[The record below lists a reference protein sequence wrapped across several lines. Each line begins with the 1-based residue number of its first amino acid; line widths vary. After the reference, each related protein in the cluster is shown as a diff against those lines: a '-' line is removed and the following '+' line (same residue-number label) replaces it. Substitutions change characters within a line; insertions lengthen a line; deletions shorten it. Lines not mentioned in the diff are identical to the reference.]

1 MEQNKDIL
9 NLFTNTT
16 AMGRF
21 YQLKMRTPD
30 GHIVSMPELGASH
43 KPFQLVATFPAQPFV
58 AVKRTL
64 NTPQG
69 EMNLLYLV
77 DTNTCTVS
85 DKTPFGTD
93 MIVYDALRAQF
104 YCFDR
109 GQYDAATL
117 AQIMATHQN
126 TAAVAT
132 NSAFVSP
139 MFQNIYSDAVG
150 IDIPTTDAEKL
161 AYKLQMS
168 YALGNANN
176 SPRPAVAAPTPRKH
190 KKSKIARRR
199 KHRLTTKMRPKP
211 RRSKKLHYQIQM
223 PYALRQKPK
232 IKYMAPKLRTLHHP
246 NIRGKLRPQHLMTPQ
261 QILMRNLYALRHQQ
275 TM

>member
-1 MEQNKDIL
+1 MEPNKDIL
-9 NLFTNTT
+9 KRFTNTT
-16 AMGRF
+16 EMGRL
-21 YQLKMRTPD
+21 YQLRMRTPD

-43 KPFQLVATFPAQPFV
+43 KPFQLVATFPGQPFV
-58 AVKRTL
+58 AIKRTL
-64 NTPQG
+64 NTPLG
-69 EMNLLYLV
+69 EMNVLYLV
-77 DTNTCTVS
+77 NTNTCTVS

-109 GQYDAATL
+109 GQYDAAKL
-117 AQIMATHQN
+117 AQIMAAHQN
-126 TAAVAT
+126 TAVAAT
-132 NSAFVSP
+132 DSMFVSP

-150 IDIPTTDAEKL
+150 INIPMADTGKVV
-161 AYKLQMS
+161 YKLQMP
-168 YALGNANN
+168 YTLNANN
-176 SPRPAVAAPTPRKH
+176 SPRSMAPAPRKR

-199 KHRLTTKMRPKP
+199 KHRLTAKMRPTS
-211 RRSKKLHYQIQM
+211 RRSKKLHYQIKM
-223 PYALRQKPK
+223 PYALRQKQQ

-275 TM
+275 TI

>member
-1 MEQNKDIL
+1 MNR
-9 NLFTNTT
+9 FTNTT
-16 AMGRF
+16 GMGHF

-43 KPFQLVATFPAQPFV
+43 KPFQLVATFPGQPF
-58 AVKRTL
+58 AAIKRTL
-64 NTPQG
+64 NTPLG
-69 EMNLLYLV
+69 EMNVLYLV
-77 DTNTCTVS
+77 NTNTCTVS

-93 MIVYDALRAQF
+93 LIVYDALRAQF

-109 GQYDAATL
+109 GQYDAAKL
-117 AQIMATHQN
+117 AKIMAAHQN
-126 TAAVAT
+126 TAVAAT
-132 NSAFVSP
+132 DSMFVSP

-176 SPRPAVAAPTPRKH
+176 SPRPATYAPRKR
-190 KKSKIARRR
+190 KKSKAVRRR

-211 RRSKKLHYQIQM
+211 RRSKKLHYHIQM
-223 PYALRQKPK
+223 PYALRQKQQ
-232 IKYMAPKLRTLHHP
+232 IKYKVPKLRTLHHP

-261 QILMRNLYALRHQQ
+261 QILMHNLYALRHQQ